1 MQITSSPIKS
11 DNADLNKLIT
21 GIETTMDF
29 SYRLSGLK
37 ALLHFTGKMVSE
49 NIAGSILAAQ
59 TQRQQ
64 WYKEFNTGC
73 SLMVTN

>member
-1 MQITSSPIKS
+1 MQMTSSPIKS

-21 GIETTMDF
+21 GMGTTVDF
-29 SYRLSGLK
+29 SYRLSRLK
-37 ALLHFTGKMVSE
+37 ALLHFTGKMISE
-49 NIAGSILAAQ
+49 HIAGGILAAQ

>member
-1 MQITSSPIKS
+1 MQMISSPIKS
-11 DNADLNKLIT
+11 DNADLSKLIT
-21 GIETTMDF
+21 GIGTTMDF
-29 SYRLSGLK
+29 SYRLSRWK
-37 ALLHFTGKMVSE
+37 ALLHFTGKMISE
-49 NIAGSILAAQ
+49 NIARSILAAM

>member
-1 MQITSSPIKS
+1 MTQSPIKR

-21 GIETTMDF
+21 GTGTTIDLF
-29 SYRLSGLK
+29 LTDS
-37 ALLHFTGKMVSE
+37 LLHFTGNMISE
-49 NIAGSILAAQ
+49 NIAGSILAAR

>member
-1 MQITSSPIKS
+1 MQMTPSPIKR

-21 GIETTMDF
+21 WTLFLQTLEMK
-29 SYRLSGLK
+29 S
-37 ALLHFTGKMVSE
+37 
-49 NIAGSILAAQ
+49 SILILATQ